1 VRAALFCYYQ
11 LNKVGVYMPSHTLS
25 TKVHEG
31 IQVISADGVSVGK
44 VWRVHFRDTET
55 CIEVRP
61 QNLSNALLNAF
72 TPRQEQ
78 TNSSHLFVPGRT
90 ISEVEGKRV
99 HLRLDAEAVR
109 ACVSRPPWIEHEEI
123 PPTGFNTGR
132 PLD

>member
-1 VRAALFCYYQ
+1 
-11 LNKVGVYMPSHTLS
+11 MSSDTLI
-25 TKVHEG
+25 TKVRG
-31 IQVISADGVSVGK
+31 GMRIISADGVSVGT

-61 QNLSNALLNAF
+61 QSLSNALLNAF
-72 TPRQEQ
+72 TLRQEQ

-90 ISEVEGKRV
+90 ITQIAGKRV
-99 HLRLDAEAVR
+99 HVQLDAEAVS
-109 ACVSRPPWIEHEEI
+109 ACVTRPPWIEHEEM

>member
-1 VRAALFCYYQ
+1 
-11 LNKVGVYMPSHTLS
+11 MPSDTL
-25 TKVHEG
+25 TTNVHEG
-31 IQVISADGVSVGK
+31 MQVISADGVSVGK

-61 QNLSNALLNAF
+61 QSLSNALLNAF
-72 TPRQEQ
+72 TLRQEQ

-90 ISEVEGKRV
+90 ITQIVGKRV
-99 HLRLDAEAVR
+99 HVQLDAEAVS
-109 ACVSRPPWIEHEEI
+109 ACVSRPPWIEHEKM

>member
-1 VRAALFCYYQ
+1 MSS
-11 LNKVGVYMPSHTLS
+11 NTLI
-25 TKVHEG
+25 TKVLG
-31 IQVISADGVSVGK
+31 GMRIISADGVSVGN

-61 QNLSNALLNAF
+61 HSLSNTLLDAF
-72 TPRQEQ
+72 TLRQEQ

-90 ISEVEGKRV
+90 ITQIVGKRV
-99 HLRLDAEAVR
+99 HVQLDAEAVS
-109 ACVSRPPWIEHEEI
+109 ACVSRPPWIEHEKM